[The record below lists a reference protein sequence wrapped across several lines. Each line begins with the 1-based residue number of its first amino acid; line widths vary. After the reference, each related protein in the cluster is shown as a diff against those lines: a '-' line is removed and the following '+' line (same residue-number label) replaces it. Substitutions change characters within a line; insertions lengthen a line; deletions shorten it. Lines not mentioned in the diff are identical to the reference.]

1 MRGDEDT
8 DIASSELATACIGAH
23 AAGHDAPHGAP
34 HVASKLPSM
43 LPRMLLHMLLRML
56 SMRLRIQNTYY
67 LAKLVSAVVRQ
78 GFNHLRCG

>member
-8 DIASSELATACIGAH
+8 AIASSELATACIGAH

-56 SMRLRIQNTYY
+56 SMRLRIQNTFY

-78 GFNHLRCG
+78 GLNRLSCG